1 MRITKVRE
9 VIATL
14 FCLFL
19 IAALGIGAA
28 VVMGVKI
35 PVVSN
40 WLGQ

>member
-1 MRITKVRE
+1 MHITKVRE

-14 FCLFL
+14 FCLAL

-35 PVVSN
+35 PVISN
-40 WLGQ
+40 WLGK